1 MNKLR
6 LMTTM
11 VAASVL
17 ITGGS
22 VSVRAASTQEQ
33 IEAVQEGKAQSESEL
48 AAARE
53 RIESLEG
60 QRGDLEGYL
69 TQLSQQYEEL
79 SGSLKELTEKAAQ
92 KQKELKMVKK
102 ELKKAREKEKEQYEN
117 MKIRISYMYENS
129 KGNLLTSLLSVDSFT
144 DLLTR
149 AENFSQISAYDR
161 EMLEKYEQTKEKV
174 EDQKKAIKVEQ
185 ESIVQLQAQSAK
197 KRQEV
202 ETLTASTQEEIA
214 LYSQEIS
221 RAEGEAANLLDR
233 VNDQSVQLTSLMEK
247 AEEEAAAARKAAEE
261 ELARQQEEAAREAA
275 KAAEREAAEQAAGE
289 TAEDAGE
296 AGQAQETIQ
305 EGDGSRSESQ
315 AQDAAEEG
323 ASTDNEGDTGETAD
337 QAEGAGEAEEVE
349 ETYTPEDETEDAAET
364 TAAPEPT
371 AQPEA
376 EETPAAPET
385 SGDNGGSNS
394 AGTYLGDFTLTAYCN
409 CSKCCGSWSGG
420 ATASGTMPA
429 AGRTVAMGGVPFGT
443 KLLINGNVYTVED
456 RGTGYGHVDIYMD
469 SHSAALQFG
478 SQKAAVYQLNE

>member
-1 MNKLR
+1 MNRLR

-48 AAARE
+48 AATRE

-79 SGSLKELTEKAAQ
+79 SGSLEELAAKAAQ

-102 ELKKAREKEKEQYEN
+102 ELKKAKEKEKEQYEN

-161 EMLEKYEQTKEKV
+161 EMLDKYEQTKEKV
-174 EDQKKAIKVEQ
+174 QDQKKAIKVEQ
-185 ESIVQLQAQSAK
+185 ESIIQLQAQSAQ

-202 ETLTASTQEEIA
+202 EALAASTQEEIA
-214 LYSQEIS
+214 SYSQEIS
-221 RAEGEAANLLDR
+221 RAEGEAASLLDL
-233 VNDQSVQLTSLMEK
+233 VNDQSVQLTSLVEK
-247 AEEEAAAARKAAEE
+247 AEEEAAVARKAAEE
-261 ELARQQEEAAREAA
+261 ALARQQEEAKRAAEEAA
-275 KAAEREAAEQAAGE
+275 KGAGE
-289 TAEDAGE
+289 VPEV
-296 AGQAQETIQ
+296 GQEETVQ
-305 EGDGSRSESQ
+305 EGDGSGSEGQ
-315 AQDAAEEG
+315 AQDAADEG
-323 ASTDNEGDTGETAD
+323 TLTDTADTEGDTGETTD
-337 QAEGAGEAEEVE
+337 QAEGAE
-349 ETYTPEDETEDAAET
+349 ETVYTPEDAAET
-364 TAAPEPT
+364 TAEPEPT
-371 AQPEA
+371 AQP

-385 SGDNGGSNS
+385 SGSESGS
-394 AGTYLGDFTLTAYCN
+394 AGTYLGDFTLTAYCS

-420 ATASGTMPA
+420 GTASGTTPT